1 MQQRRPVQPKINKIT
16 YVFVCVCTHARI
28 VCVCVCVYVYEEQ
41 DLEHAGVRIPALPL
55 KSYINLASYLTTLCL
70 SFLFKMGT
78 VIANILWGFGED

>member
-1 MQQRRPVQPKINKIT
+1 M
-16 YVFVCVCTHARI
+16 YLCVCARMHVLC